1 MICNE
6 NNNTR
11 PRAVVLLCS
20 EPHTAS
26 KKVKLCKLIA
36 KMEERL
42 GLGRSPLAR
51 ALVFRARIL
60 SYSTVP
66 QKKNMRLLAV
76 LDNNIDHHHENK
88 LFTQL

>member
-1 MICNE
+1 
-6 NNNTR
+6 
-11 PRAVVLLCS
+11 
-20 EPHTAS
+20 
-26 KKVKLCKLIA
+26 
-36 KMEERL
+36 MEERL